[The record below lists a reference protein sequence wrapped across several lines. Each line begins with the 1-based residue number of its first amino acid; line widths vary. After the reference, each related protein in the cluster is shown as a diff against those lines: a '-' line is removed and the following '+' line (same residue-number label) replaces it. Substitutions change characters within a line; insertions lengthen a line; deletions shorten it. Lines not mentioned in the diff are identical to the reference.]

1 MATGTVGATFACPL
15 QTLDVVTGCRV
26 LGDRHEKRFAAWEA
40 CDEHPKF
47 LATLG
52 PVGHLRP
59 TQGAIGYVQAQ
70 AKKSSY
76 RELEPEKR
84 RSFAEEQAITVV
96 LEPAGALHV
105 IEIFLPGI

>member
-1 MATGTVGATFACPL
+1 MKNDSQPGKRVMNTQNSSPRWVQWATGVRRRAQSVTSRHKL
-15 QTLDVVTGCRV
+15 Q
-26 LGDRHEKRFAAWEA
+26 
-40 CDEHPKF
+40 
-47 LATLG
+47 
-52 PVGHLRP
+52 
-59 TQGAIGYVQAQ
+59 
-70 AKKSSY
+70 KSSY